1 MKHWTG
7 VILAA
12 GVLALPLQPL
22 SGQQQ
27 QQPQTVPNSPD
38 RPAPSSNPQAV
49 EKLGDGRF
57 RINNI
62 IIDTA
67 RREASM
73 SGSINDVMVLEW
85 VINTKG
91 ANKAYESAV
100 TVDTDAVSFN
110 TAMILIGFDKSRSRV
125 PTLHFDPEPPK
136 GDPVEIMIEWT
147 RDGQKV
153 RVPVEQIVYDKQ
165 SGKTMPSDGWV
176 YTGSSFRFDG
186 LYAADIDGILVG
198 FVHSPTPIIEQVG
211 KGAVNRFGSMI
222 VHPNI
227 GLPPGT
233 PVTMTVRNL
242 TPGRAR

>member
-1 MKHWTG
+1 MNYWTG
-7 VILAA
+7 VMVAGAVVAVAPQPALAQR
-12 GVLALPLQPL
+12 QP
-22 SGQQQ
+22 QQT
-27 QQPQTVPNSPD
+27 QTVPNSPD
-38 RPAPSSNPQAV
+38 RPAPSSNLPAV

-62 IIDTA
+62 TIDTA

-73 SGSINDVMVLEW
+73 TGSVNDVMVLEW
-85 VINTKG
+85 VINTMG

-110 TAMILIGFDKSRSRV
+110 TAMILIGLDKSRSRV
-125 PTLHFDPEPPK
+125 PTAHFDPEPPK
-136 GDPVEIMIEWT
+136 GDPVEVIIEWT

-153 RVPVEQIVYDKQ
+153 SVPVEQIIFDKQ

-222 VHPNI
+222 VNPNI

-233 PVTMTVRNL
+233 PVTMIVRNL
-242 TPGRAR
+242 TPRAR